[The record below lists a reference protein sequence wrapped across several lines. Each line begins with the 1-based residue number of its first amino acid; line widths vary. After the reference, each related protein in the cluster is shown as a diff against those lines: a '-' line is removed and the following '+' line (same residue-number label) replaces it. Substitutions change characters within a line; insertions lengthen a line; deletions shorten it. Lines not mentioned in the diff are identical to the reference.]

1 MPPGPVVLIG
11 GDIPGITPAM
21 IARAFRRLGHADAV
35 FGPANDGGYWLVGL
49 KRRPRFV
56 DPFTGVRWSTE
67 HALADTAANLAGMR
81 IDMIDA
87 LDDVDDAEG
96 YRRWRLGA

>member
-1 MPPGPVVLIG
+1 
-11 GDIPGITPAM
+11 
-21 IARAFRRLGHADAV
+21 
-35 FGPANDGGYWLVGL
+35 
-49 KRRPRFV
+49 V

-96 YRRWRLGA
+96 YRRWRRGA